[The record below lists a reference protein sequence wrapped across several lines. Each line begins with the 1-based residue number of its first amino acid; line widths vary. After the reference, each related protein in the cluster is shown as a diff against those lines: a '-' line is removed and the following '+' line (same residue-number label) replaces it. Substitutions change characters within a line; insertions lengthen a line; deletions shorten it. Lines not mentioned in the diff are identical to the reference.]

1 VSSKLHGLVW
11 EGCAQ
16 AGLGISRVALMARIA
31 DYSNAEGVSWPAIET
46 LQIEIGAKSETTV
59 KNALAEL
66 VSGGW
71 ITKIE
76 RKVGGRNL
84 TNIYQINVEKLEA
97 AAAVGRKKLKI
108 REPKERF
115 TVLASWSGREGG
127 NF

>member
-1 VSSKLHGLVW
+1 
-11 EGCAQ
+11 
-16 AGLGISRVALMARIA
+16 MARIA

-108 REPKERF
+108 REPKRK
-115 TVLASWSGREGG
+115 VHGACQLVRKGRG